1 MLIGAGAHV
10 NIKDKYG
17 NTTLIKA
24 VTKRNENYV
33 SMLIEAGADVN
44 VTNGQALAEAAY
56 HGYVVCMALLI
67 LKGSADVNVNRALN
81 YAASCGQIV

>member
-1 MLIGAGAHV
+1 MIYVFFMLIEAGAHV

-24 VTKRNENYV
+24 VTKHNENYV

-44 VTNGQALAEAAY
+44 VTNGQGPSRGSISWICSMY
-56 HGYVVCMALLI
+56 GIVNI
-67 LKGSADVNVNRALN
+67 KGK
-81 YAASCGQIV
+81 C